1 MMQKSSSASQ
11 GELDDFFRKVS
22 GDDFCVR
29 TMTKGAFSQARAKL
43 SHEVFRELDSIT
55 KNSFYKKSN
64 PFAWDKFRL
73 LAIDGS
79 TIKLPQHTSIEDE
92 FGVHGFGPNADSQQ
106 SMARISLV
114 YDPLNCITLDAQ
126 IGAYIESEAGL
137 CKKHLTHIGKG
148 DLVVFDR
155 YYASFE
161 LIETLRNKKAEFVFR
176 MKDDWWKVVEEFQ
189 KEGLKD
195 KVVSIAVTKHKKVSV
210 RLVKHE
216 YGEDKSMVLCTS
228 LLDQQKYSVTDIAEV
243 YEGRWGIEESYKT
256 LKNWCELENFS
267 GKTALA
273 VKQDFYAKI
282 FMMNLGSVY
291 AHPIDEKIRREK
303 PGNKVN
309 RVQIIKSTK
318 DMPLMLF
325 IRKKTKKAFE
335 LFDDIISR
343 TIEMIRPN
351 RAFER
356 KKRPKLKFNP
366 LSNYKYA

>member
-1 MMQKSSSASQ
+1 
-11 GELDDFFRKVS
+11 
-22 GDDFCVR
+22 
-29 TMTKGAFSQARAKL
+29 
-43 SHEVFRELDSIT
+43 
-55 KNSFYKKSN
+55 
-64 PFAWDKFRL
+64 
-73 LAIDGS
+73 
-79 TIKLPQHTSIEDE
+79 
-92 FGVHGFGPNADSQQ
+92 VHGFGPKADSQK
-106 SMARISLV
+106 SLARISLL

-126 IGAYIESEAGL
+126 LGAYSESEMGL

-161 LIETLRNKKAEFVFR
+161 LIETLRNKNAEFVFR
-176 MKDDWWKVVEEFQ
+176 MKGDWWKVVEEFQ
-189 KEGLKD
+189 KEDIKD
-195 KVVSIAVTKHKKVSV
+195 KVVNIAVNKQKKVPI

-216 YGEDKSMVLCTS
+216 YGKDKSIVLCTS
-228 LLDQQKYSVTDIAEV
+228 LLNQQKYCIEDIAEV

-282 FMMNLGSVY
+282 FMMNLGSAY
-291 AHPIDEKIRREK
+291 AHPIDEKIQKEK
-303 PGNKVN
+303 PKHKVN
-309 RVQIIKSTK
+309 RVQIIKSTR
-318 DMPLMLF
+318 DMPLML
-325 IRKKTKKAFE
+325 IRGKTKKAFE

-351 RAFER
+351 RNFER